1 MVQLVDHPFD
11 GGNITVLRSR
21 VQFSFLPLFC
31 ICQISHGHVI
41 YNLIWSR
48 IGSTWNLVRLVG
60 IHPEST
66 WNLVG
71 LGSMWIPVN
80 LVGMVGIWWEFGGN
94 HSQSRS
100 NLGGFSLT
108 WYSYQIPTI
117 PTIPPG
123 FHSESAWSHV
133 DSPGHSKL
141 LNSSIRSQEPHLLLV
156 FRGPVFSNFNISVTT
171 WTE

>member
-31 ICQISHGHVI
+31 ICHISHGHVI

-48 IGSTWNLVRLVG
+48 IGSTWNLVG
-60 IHPEST
+60 IC
-66 WNLVG
+66 L
-71 LGSMWIPVN
+71 
-80 LVGMVGIWWEFGGN
+80 EFGRN
-94 HSQSRS
+94 DSESRS

-108 WYSYQIPTI
+108 FHSYQIPTI

-123 FHSESAWSHV
+123 FLPFQS
-133 DSPGHSKL
+133 DSTWNLLGSTWIPSTPPGSRWNVRGRVKYCHHKL
-141 LNSSIRSQEPHLLLV
+141 SLR
-156 FRGPVFSNFNISVTT
+156 PVMAHGSGQRLSVTMGIYIFT
-171 WTE
+171 N